1 MREILFRGKTIN
13 SEEWAEGNY
22 LYDEFS
28 ETSVIVPY
36 INLAGNV
43 TDFSEHSAAAVITE
57 TVGQYTGLTD
67 KNGNK
72 IFEGDIVRLTFS
84 EEVVGKI
91 ICDINYYFEVYLFGK
106 TTHKSLSD
114 YSPYDLEIL
123 GNIHDNPELLEVQ
136 NEQG

>member
-1 MREILFRGKTIN
+1 MREILFRGKRDKRYGDDWTY
-13 SEEWAEGNY
+13 G
-22 LYDEFS
+22 
-28 ETSVIVPY
+28 VPY
-36 INLAGNV
+36 IDHEGDCIMATHCSKRV
-43 TDFSEHSAAAVITE
+43 VIPE

-114 YSPYDLEIL
+114 YLPYALEIL
-123 GNIHDNPELLEVQ
+123 GNIHDNPELLEV
-136 NEQG
+136 ESVGGSDE